1 MHLLRSSSAAAPLPL
16 LFDPLAPCAGAWMA
30 LPLTLLRRLPALRR
44 SGPLAF
50 LGLVEQLAAADPVAR
65 MSLHLVY
72 VPADSLGRLAEG
84 SATLPLRARAH
95 PAPGC
100 SERLQ
105 HLPPLDAGVVRFGFP
120 GTNLLLADG
129 RQGWVTGQSEGKEEA
144 LQVMVEGTKLE
155 IPLRHFMLRV
165 RNWSRP
171 LPGQEV
177 ALQGHAKN
185 S

>member
-1 MHLLRSSSAAAPLPL
+1 MV
-16 LFDPLAPCAGAWMA
+16 

-50 LGLVEQLAAADPVAR
+50 LGLAEQLAVAADPAAR
-65 MSLHLVY
+65 MSLHLAY
-72 VPADSLGRLAEG
+72 VPADSLGRIAEG
-84 SATLPLRARAH
+84 DAILPLRARAR

-129 RQGWVTGQSEGKEEA
+129 HQGWVTGQSEGKEEA
-144 LQVMVEGTKLE
+144 LRVRVEGTELE

-165 RNWSRP
+165 RDWSRS
-171 LPGQEV
+171 LPGQEM
-177 ALQGHAKN
+177 ALQRHAKN